1 VRVRV
6 KAPCR
11 RRAHGLVS
19 CLLSPVWY
27 YLVLSCLLRLWALDP
42 IVIVRWPFA
51 LACPFTTSPSPSPS
65 FPFLTLPRLHSVR
78 LPPHIDPVSVSLLLP
93 THLPAYQP
101 PHPLLLHVHDSTT
114 CCHPPSPACVLL
126 PSWPLQLAPS
136 HSSAVGRPSAF
147 ASPPPPNIL
156 TQTTPTAAR
165 HPRVRSRALQPKV
178 RLAVLRTGSV
188 STMASATTRPT
199 TSTAGTAALTRT
211 GTLQAA
217 PPTCALT
224 VRATMRFCD
233 HALIESRHE
242 SCWR

>member
-1 VRVRV
+1 VQT
-6 KAPCR
+6 
-11 RRAHGLVS
+11 GLYPVS
-19 CLLSPVWY
+19 CLPYGIILYYPVSCVFGPLILLSLCAGPLLLLALSPH
-27 YLVLSCLLRLWALDP
+27 P
-42 IVIVRWPFA
+42 HPHPF
-51 LACPFTTSPSPSPS
+51 PSSPSLDCTRSAS
-65 FPFLTLPRLHSVR
+65 
-78 LPPHIDPVSVSLLLP
+78 PHIDPVSVSLLLP
-93 THLPAYQP
+93 TYSPTHLPT
-101 PHPLLLHVHDSTT
+101 HSLLLHVHDSTT

-165 HPRVRSRALQPKV
+165 HPRVRSRAPQPKV

>member
-1 VRVRV
+1 M
-6 KAPCR
+6 
-11 RRAHGLVS
+11 
-19 CLLSPVWY
+19 
-27 YLVLSCLLRLWALDP
+27 VLSCIILSPASLGSSSYCHC
-42 IVIVRWPFA
+42 A
-51 LACPFTTSPSPSPS
+51 LALCSCLPFHHIP
-65 FPFLTLPRLHSVR
+65 FPFLSLPH
-78 LPPHIDPVSVSLLLP
+78 PPSTALGPPPCCYPP
-93 THLPAYQP
+93 THLLTYP
-101 PHPLLLHVHDSTT
+101 PTNLPTYPQLLHVHNSTT

-136 HSSAVGRPSAF
+136 HSSAVGRPSVF
-147 ASPPPPNIL
+147 ASPPPPNVL
-156 TQTTPTAAR
+156 AQTTPMAAR
-165 HPRVRSRALQPKV
+165 HPRARSRALQPKV

>member
-1 VRVRV
+1 VGSEQRRVRVRV

-11 RRAHGLVS
+11 RRANGPVS
-19 CLLSPVWY
+19 CLYGIILYYPVSCVFGPLILLSLCAGPLLLLALSPHP
-27 YLVLSCLLRLWALDP
+27 LPL
-42 IVIVRWPFA
+42 PF
-51 LACPFTTSPSPSPS
+51 PSSPSLDCTRSA
-65 FPFLTLPRLHSVR
+65 
-78 LPPHIDPVSVSLLLP
+78 SLLLPTYSP

-101 PHPLLLHVHDSTT
+101 PHLHTHPQLLHVHNSTT

-156 TQTTPTAAR
+156 AQTTPMAAR
-165 HPRVRSRALQPKV
+165 HPRARSRALQPKV